1 MPVTET
7 WTRRAIR
14 IAATL
19 LIGIPVL
26 LIAWVLLGDYSAFFW
41 DAGTFP
47 CGIEAMLATGDPN
60 AYLNPAYPGRCA
72 GSSWQYMQAP
82 AVTAVLS
89 GFVGIFGMNALIAL
103 YAGLYAASLALLVWA
118 TTQASGGRLAL
129 PLLFFVTLSCG
140 IFIFEIA
147 SGNLSIVFAGLLCA
161 AILQIDRRPVLAI
174 ALCVAAAAFKPHYAL
189 YLLIPLIARRN
200 YLAVSFAAAAVSLWY
215 ALDAALHPETF
226 ARWLELILPIVHR
239 EPHFGFMRWMQEAGY
254 AEGDWLLLGGVYV
267 VWCAALLGVT
277 LRMCATMSSPV
288 DRAFAALGCV
298 TLMLPRLKEYDCL
311 VIVPLFFWLATHLAE
326 SQTRWLHRLV
336 FVLGFA
342 APAAIWWFRKLP
354 LLIDPAGTTLR
365 AAAEMK
371 WLLQNQGIYLVAAF
385 AILFGTMAL
394 RFARA
399 PRHASLSS
407 SASSADEAAAPG

>member
-1 MPVTET
+1 MSVAET
-7 WTRRAIR
+7 GTRGPIR
-14 IAATL
+14 VAAAL

-26 LIAWVLLGDYSAFFW
+26 LIAWVLLGDYGAFFW

-72 GSSWQYMQAP
+72 GSRWQYMQAP
-82 AVTAVLS
+82 AVTAVLGS
-89 GFVGIFGMNALIAL
+89 FVGVFGMNALIAL
-103 YAGLYAASLALLVWA
+103 YGGLYAASLGFLGWVTAQV
-118 TTQASGGRLAL
+118 SGGRLAL
-129 PLLFFVTLSCG
+129 PLLFFATLSCG
-140 IFIFEIA
+140 IFIFEVA

-161 AILQIDRRPVLAI
+161 AILQMDRRPALTVV
-174 ALCVAAAAFKPHYAL
+174 LCVAAAAFKPHYAL

-215 ALDAALHPETF
+215 ALDAVLHPEAF

-267 VWCAALLGVT
+267 LWCAGLLVLT
-277 LRMCATMSSPV
+277 LRMCATMSTPI
-288 DRAFAALGCV
+288 DRAFAALACV

-311 VIVPLFFWLATHLAE
+311 VIVPLFFWLAAHLAE
-326 SQTRWLHRLV
+326 SRMRWLQRLV
-336 FVLGFA
+336 FALGFA
-342 APAAIWWFRKLP
+342 APAAVWWFRKLP
-354 LLIDPAGTTLR
+354 LLMDPAGATLR

-371 WLLQNQGIYLVAAF
+371 WLLQNQGVYLVAAF
-385 AILFGTMAL
+385 VIVFGTMAL

-399 PRHASLSS
+399 PRRASPPSS
-407 SASSADEAAAPG
+407 PAADEAAAPG